1 MPQEAQGKTTGGS
14 TQKID
19 QERQKRKIQQATRAF
34 DELKVISKQSKDNG
48 SGSGNK
54 GSGSGSGSGAGG
66 GTGADGG
73 LVQTDT
79 IFKKF
84 KSNIKDLEQLGESIS
99 GALINAM
106 KKIKWK
112 KVYAK
117 AEGFGRGL
125 AKFLNGLF
133 KGQKGTT
140 LFGETGRL
148 IANSLN
154 TVLHA
159 LDSFG
164 TTFGWKQ
171 FGNSIADGIN
181 KFFQNFDFALLAKTL
196 NSWAQGAF
204 DAVTTALSKIS
215 WKDVWKGVKEFLS
228 NLDVKTVAI
237 IIGALTIKKI
247 LGLHLAKTA
256 LDIIGTSISKAIAG
270 SLASRLGV
278 EIAAN
283 EGISAVLSTAL
294 SKKIGGAFATL
305 GATVSAG
312 AKALFG
318 SGAAESALTFISP
331 VAKAITGIGSVAI
344 GAFTAISNFVT
355 MLKNGFSW
363 LNEALMLVGVTI
375 TAVGAVILGV
385 AAAPAAIT
393 AGIVAAVATA
403 TVVVKDHWKEIK
415 GIFSKAGDWFN
426 TNVIKP
432 ISGFFEGLW
441 KSVSGFFFFFMERY
455 IRCME
460 NSFWMVQY

>member
-1 MPQEAQGKTTGGS
+1 M
-14 TQKID
+14 
-19 QERQKRKIQQATRAF
+19 
-34 DELKVISKQSKDNG
+34 
-48 SGSGNK
+48 
-54 GSGSGSGSGAGG
+54 
-66 GTGADGG
+66 
-73 LVQTDT
+73 
-79 IFKKF
+79 
-84 KSNIKDLEQLGESIS
+84 
-99 GALINAM
+99 
-106 KKIKWK
+106 
-112 KVYAK
+112 YAK

-140 LFGETGRL
+140 LFGETGKL

-154 TVLHA
+154 TVLHG

-164 TTFGWKQ
+164 TTFNWKQ

-181 KFFQNFDFALLAKTL
+181 KFFQNFDFALLAQTL

-228 NLDVKTVAI
+228 NLDVKTVGI

-305 GATVSAG
+305 GTTVSAG
-312 AKALFG
+312 VKALFG
-318 SGAAESALTFISP
+318 SGAAESALSFISP

-415 GIFSKAGDWFN
+415 EIFSKAGDWFN

-441 KSVSGFFFFFMERY
+441 KSVSGFFLLYGKIYPVYGKQFLDGSILML
-455 IRCME
+455 
-460 NSFWMVQY
+460 